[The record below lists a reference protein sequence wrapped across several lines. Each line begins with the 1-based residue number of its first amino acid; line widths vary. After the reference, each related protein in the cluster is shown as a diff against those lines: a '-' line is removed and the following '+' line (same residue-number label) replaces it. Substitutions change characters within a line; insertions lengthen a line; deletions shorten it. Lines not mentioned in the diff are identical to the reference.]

1 MERQISN
8 AVDAGEGD
16 FAGRSLR
23 RKMAAEPGSLDVRLE
38 LIRHYAAQGNHEL
51 AVEHARLASE
61 RFPDSAAIVLLQAR
75 SLRALALQ
83 SQAAGVLTNFLA
95 AHPQQDPDYYSWL
108 GIVYDE
114 IKDSA
119 QAEKA
124 HRQALAL
131 DPARDSLH
139 NNLGYSL
146 LLQGKNEEAA
156 GEFRAALKLN
166 PRSEMARNNL
176 GVALAAQPYEA
187 ILNWQSIAD
196 PATAHNNMAAI
207 LIEQGRY
214 DEARREIDVA
224 LGYDRHHAAALN
236 NLKLVSRLD
245 GKPAILPIKPIQ
257 TKWGRF
263 WVSFRRAAGG

>member
-16 FAGRSLR
+16 FAGRALR
-23 RKMAAEPGSLDVRLE
+23 RKMAAEPGNLEVRLE
-38 LIRHYAAQGNHEL
+38 LIRHFATQGNHEL
-51 AVEHARLASE
+51 AVEHARLALE
-61 RFPDSAAIVLLQAR
+61 RFPGSAAIVLLQAK
-75 SLRALALQ
+75 SLRSLALQ
-83 SQAAGVLTNFLA
+83 SQAAGVLADFLTA
-95 AHPQQDPDYYSWL
+95 YPEQDADYYSWL

-114 IKDSA
+114 MKESA
-119 QAEKA
+119 KAEKA
-124 HRQALAL
+124 HRHALAL
-131 DPARDSLH
+131 EPGRDSLH

-156 GEFRAALKLN
+156 QEFRTALKQN

-176 GVALAAQPYEA
+176 GVALAGQPYEA

-214 DEARREIDVA
+214 DEARREIDIA
-224 LGYDRHHAAALN
+224 LGYDRQHAAALN

-257 TKWGRF
+257 SKWGRF
-263 WVSFRRAAGG
+263 WVTFRRAAGG